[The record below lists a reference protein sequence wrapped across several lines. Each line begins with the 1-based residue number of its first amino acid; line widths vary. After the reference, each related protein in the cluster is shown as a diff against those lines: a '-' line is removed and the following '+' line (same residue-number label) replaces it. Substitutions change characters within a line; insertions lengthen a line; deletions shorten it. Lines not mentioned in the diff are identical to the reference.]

1 VTRADAPPPWR
12 REVSGDP
19 AVFRSAAAAAAAT
32 AVGLGIPA
40 DRRDD
45 LTLAVHE
52 LLVNAWEHGHLGVS
66 QPPIRVE
73 VARRDDGAV
82 IVRVEDA
89 AVGGRWDP
97 AVLDG
102 PADRGADRGRGLAIA
117 RALVEEVA
125 AAAAAEHRTVV
136 SLTVRRGVACG

>member
-1 VTRADAPPPWR
+1 VIGTRSPRPWR
-12 REVSGDP
+12 FEVPGEP
-19 AVFRSAAAAAAAT
+19 AALRPSASAVVAAAID
-32 AVGLGIPA
+32 LGVPA

-45 LTLAVHE
+45 VTLAVHE
-52 LLVNAWEHGHLGVS
+52 VLVNAWEHGHLGVS

-125 AAAAAEHRTVV
+125 AAAAEHRTVV

>member
-52 LLVNAWEHGHLGVS
+52 LLVNAWEHGHLGGTE
-66 QPPIRVE
+66 PPLRVE
-73 VARRDDGAV
+73 VARGDADAV
-82 IVRVEDA
+82 TVRVVDA

-97 AVLDG
+97 GVLAA
-102 PADRGADRGRGLAIA
+102 PADPGADRGRGWAIV
-117 RALVEEVA
+117 RALVDEVA
-125 AAAAAEHRTVV
+125 VTAGGAGTVV
-136 SLTVRRGVACG
+136 SLMIRADGAGR